1 MRGAVFCGERPGPAG
16 GEDLDVSS
24 RFYVD
29 VIRSRSCSSGRA
41 SRYAYLALD
50 AVRRSRSSAR
60 CELALGRCDVV
71 ATAASRSA
79 VWTDGSSPIR
89 LACAGS
95 VREADSHIREQRT

>member
-50 AVRRSRSSAR
+50 AVRRSDRQRDVSLP
-60 CELALGRCDVV
+60 LAD
-71 ATAASRSA
+71 AMS
-79 VWTDGSSPIR
+79 
-89 LACAGS
+89 
-95 VREADSHIREQRT
+95 